1 MRAAPK
7 VERRRPSPLRWWII
21 GIVAALLVVGFI
33 VVPQLA
39 VFFTDYWWFDGLGQ
53 GGTWR
58 SLLLARVLPAV
69 AFMGF
74 FFVVMFVNLVI
85 ADRLAPKTKVAGQRD
100 ELVERYQELSRRYSG
115 RIRVAVSLF
124 FALVAGANL
133 ASQWQSW
140 ILFWNA
146 QDFGRDDPLF
156 GRDIGF
162 YVFRLPFIETLINW
176 LFASLA
182 IVFVITLVVHYLNGG
197 IRVQSP
203 FQRVSPQ
210 VKAHLSV
217 LLAAI
222 ALVKAFEY
230 YFAQFALTNSTRGF
244 VQGATYTDVNAQLP
258 ALRLLIVIA
267 LVAVVLF
274 FVNIW
279 RKGWVLPIIAV
290 GLWGLI
296 SIVVGTI
303 YPAVV
308 QRFQVEPDEQAKER
322 PYIEDNIEG
331 TRDAFGLADVE
342 VVGYPYREN
351 LTTQD
356 IDAAAPTLDNVRLWD
371 PGPLQPG
378 FERLQSFE
386 PQYAFRDVDADRYE
400 VDGVVVPVMSSAR
413 ELDEDQI
420 PSKTWVSQHLLYTS
434 GYGSVVARAN
444 DIAPA
449 GPSFLLGD
457 LPPVGVIPG
466 ADENQVYV
474 GEQLAGYVVVDTREA
489 EYVPAKARVEG
500 APARFEGDTGVKL
513 SSIWRRAFSAI
524 RFSELNIFVSD
535 RITDESQLLFRRDV
549 RERVAELAPF
559 LQFDADPYIVVADG
573 KQQWVIDGYTTTTNF
588 PYSEAFNP
596 STAPPNELS
605 ARSGL
610 NGRFN
615 YVRNSVKAVVDA
627 ATGGVTFFVVDEED
641 PIIAAYRSAFPD
653 LFTDLDDA
661 SDDLVAHFRYPED
674 IFRVQTTMYAQYHV
688 LDPDAFFA
696 REDLWSVQ
704 QDPEASDL
712 DAAAAA
718 ANTLTTTTVPRG
730 AGSDRLKVST
740 RRINPIYL
748 MMEEPGDDSRQQQ
761 FLLSRP
767 FEPFGRS
774 NELTSYMIARNDL
787 TKEEWKTQSGKLKA
801 YDFRVPD
808 NGGSTEGTPSPV
820 RFFGEARTNP
830 EIQQVFTLL
839 GNRTTVLYGQVQLI
853 PIADS
858 ILYFQPVYVQN
869 DQAGGY
875 PRFRFIMAG
884 YGSTTVIHTSV
895 EKAIQQIFFNGPPLS
910 EDEAEDV
917 ATGAEDVT
925 IPGDDGETPP
935 PSTTTAAPTT
945 TAPALPDNQA
955 ELLRQ
960 LAAAADEYEQAKN
973 AVPANL
979 ARIQAAADE
988 MARII
993 AALEAS
999 DGI

>member
-7 VERRRPSPLRWWII
+7 VEKRRPSPLRWWII
-21 GIVAALLVVGFI
+21 GVVAAVLVVGFI

-58 SLLLARVLPAV
+58 SLLLARILPAV

-74 FFVVMFVNLVI
+74 FFVVMYVNLVI
-85 ADRLAPKTKVAGQRD
+85 ADRLAPKAKVPGQRD
-100 ELVERYQELSRRYSG
+100 ELVERYQDLSRKYSG
-115 RIRVAVSLF
+115 RIKVGVSLF

-140 ILFWNA
+140 VLFWNA
-146 QDFGRDDPLF
+146 QDFGRTDPLF
-156 GRDIGF
+156 NRDIGF
-162 YVFRLPFIETLINW
+162 YVFRLPFIETFINW
-176 LFASLA
+176 MFASLA
-182 IVFVITLVVHYLNGG
+182 IVFVIMLVVHYLNGG
-197 IRVQSP
+197 IRVQTP

-210 VKAHLSV
+210 VKAHFSV
-217 LLAAI
+217 LLAVM
-222 ALVKAFEY
+222 ALVKALEY

-274 FVNIW
+274 VVNIW

-331 TRDAFGLADVE
+331 TRDAFGLSDVE

-351 LTTQD
+351 LTSQQVQ
-356 IDAAAPTLDNVRLWD
+356 AAKPTLDNVRLWD
-371 PGPLQPG
+371 PIPLQPG

-386 PQYAFRDVDADRYE
+386 PQYAFRNVDADRYK

-413 ELDEDQI
+413 ELDEGQI

-444 DIAPA
+444 DVAPA

-457 LPPVGVIPG
+457 LPPEGVIDT
-466 ADENQVYV
+466 AEDNQVYV
-474 GEQLAGYVVVDTREA
+474 GEGLAGYVVADTKQA
-489 EYVPAKARVEG
+489 EYVPAQARVEG
-500 APARFEGDTGVKL
+500 EPARFEGDTGVRL
-513 SSIWRRAFSAI
+513 SSIWRRTFSAI

-535 RITDESQLLFRRDV
+535 RITEDSQLLFRRDV
-549 RERVAELAPF
+549 RERVQELAPF

-573 KQQWVIDGYTTTTNF
+573 RQQWVIDGYTVTTNY

-596 STAPPNELS
+596 STAPPTEVS
-605 ARSGL
+605 GESGL

-627 ATGGVTFFVVDEED
+627 ATGSVTFFVVDEED
-641 PIIAAYRSAFPD
+641 PIIKAYARAFPD
-653 LFTDLDDA
+653 LFTDLDEA
-661 SDDLVAHFRYPED
+661 SDDLVSHFRYPED

-704 QDPEASDL
+704 QDPEASEADV
-712 DAAAAA
+712 AVAA

-730 AGSDRLKVST
+730 AGSDKLKVST
-740 RRINPIYL
+740 RRIDPIYL
-748 MMEEPGDDSRQQQ
+748 MMEMPGDESRKQQ

-767 FEPFGRS
+767 FELFGKS
-774 NELTSYMIARNDL
+774 NELTSYMVARNDL
-787 TKEEWKTQSGKLKA
+787 TKDEWKTQAGKLTA
-801 YDFRVPD
+801 YDFRVAD
-808 NGGSTEGTPSPV
+808 DGGTTEGTPSPV

-830 EIQQVFTLL
+830 DIQSVFTLL
-839 GNRTTVLYGQVQLI
+839 GTRTKVLYGQVQLV
-853 PIADS
+853 PVGDS

-895 EKAIQQIFFNGPPLS
+895 EAAVQQIFFNGPPLS
-910 EDEAEDV
+910 EEQAEDLAAGTGDAV
-917 ATGAEDVT
+917 APSEDASV
-925 IPGDDGETPP
+925 
-935 PSTTTAAPTT
+935 TTTTTT
-945 TAPALPDNQA
+945 TAPATTVAPVEGDEA

-960 LAAAADEYEQAKN
+960 LAAAADEYEKAKN
-973 AVPANL
+973 QTPVDL
-979 ARIQAAADE
+979 ARIQRAADE

-993 AALEAS
+993 AALNEAE
-999 DGI
+999 GI